1 MTEMNSKTPT
11 IKHRRADSRFT
22 YTYIPSNNG
31 SATKGARVPLNTAA
45 ANPALNAEPH
55 SKRLGHVLSIELGV
69 KSVSPDTRIAMV
81 ANAWTP
87 EVHDWLPK
95 IKYRNDPSKVASRN
109 LTWKDAM
116 TQLVSEA
123 TQHACHRYLGWKCD
137 VAITTNS
144 PAATKWRDGPSRT
157 VILNSLPAWIISVSV
172 TDKKNAV
179 RAITGANRLL
189 SCESLSA
196 ISGNPKRNAN
206 ILRGCTPFLFKN
218 IEATDATVVK
228 TTNV

>member
-1 MTEMNSKTPT
+1 MTEVNRITPT

-22 YTYIPSNNG
+22 YTYIPNNNG

-69 KSVSPDTRIAMV
+69 KSVSPDTKIAMV
-81 ANAWTP
+81 ANAWIP

-95 IKYRNDPSKVASRN
+95 TQYLNAPIQDASRN
-109 LTWKDAM
+109 PTWKDAM

-137 VAITTNS
+137 VAVTTNS

-157 VILNSLPAWIISVSV
+157 VMLNSLPAWISSVSL

-196 ISGNPKRNAN
+196 ISGNPIRNVN

-218 IEATDATVVK
+218 IDATDAMVMK
-228 TTNV
+228 TTAD